1 MVYILFN
8 NQQIYGLYDS
18 VQLLKQNSFVFVY
31 KMMTQ
36 GMIQK
41 EIYFKLK
48 KILLQ
53 NFNIPINELK
63 DLLQQVNIY
72 IDYHS
77 VQEDG
82 FYALEKVLKHIEK
95 RFDYLEDVMSKD
107 SRITVTFPGRSAVD
121 NKMLTSDIEERW
133 RSLDVDNYVVIRNEL
148 FKYLV
153 KRIQKLEL
161 DFEGRVMF
169 GIVSDTQASLMSY
182 QVWSADQENWNLPEN
197 SKIPGEGM
205 AVCFQYQVPGVY
217 GIVTDPMFGYDKL

>member
-8 NQQIYGLYDS
+8 NQEIFGIYDS
-18 VQLLKQNSFVFVY
+18 IQLLKQNSFVLVY
-31 KMMTQ
+31 RMMEQ
-36 GMIQK
+36 GKIDIQV
-41 EIYFKLK
+41 YFKLK
-48 KILLQ
+48 ETLLK
-53 NFNIPINELK
+53 NFNIPVNELK

-77 VQEDG
+77 VQENG
-82 FYALEKVLKHIEK
+82 FYALEKVLKHIDT
-95 RFDYLEDVMSKD
+95 RFNYLEDVMSKD

-121 NKMLTSDIEERW
+121 NKMITEDIEEHW
-133 RSLDVDNYVVIRNEL
+133 RSLDVDNYTVIRNEL

-182 QVWSADQENWNLPEN
+182 QAWPADQENWNLPEN
-197 SKIPGEGM
+197 SKIPGEGL
-205 AVCFQYQVPGVY
+205 AICFEYQVPGVF
-217 GIVTDPMFGYDKL
+217 GIVTDPLFGYDKL

>member
-8 NQQIYGLYDS
+8 NQEIFGIYDS
-18 VQLLKQNSFVFVY
+18 IQLLKQNSFVLVY
-31 KMMTQ
+31 RMMEQ
-36 GMIQK
+36 GKIDIQV
-41 EIYFKLK
+41 YFKLK
-48 KILLQ
+48 ETLLK
-53 NFNIPINELK
+53 NFNIPVNELK

-77 VQEDG
+77 VQENG
-82 FYALEKVLKHIEK
+82 FYALEKVLKHIDT
-95 RFDYLEDVMSKD
+95 RFNYLEDVMSKD

-121 NKMLTSDIEERW
+121 NKMITEDIEEHW
-133 RSLDVDNYVVIRNEL
+133 RSLDVDNYTVIRNEL

-182 QVWSADQENWNLPEN
+182 QAWPADQENWNLSEN
-197 SKIPGEGM
+197 SKIPGEGL
-205 AVCFQYQVPGVY
+205 AVCFQYQVPGVF
-217 GIVTDPMFGYDKL
+217 GIVTDPLFGYDKL

>member
-1 MVYILFN
+1 MVYILFSN
-8 NQQIYGLYDS
+8 TEIIGLYQKES
-18 VQLLKQNSFVFVY
+18 LVKQNAFVAVY
-31 KMMTQ
+31 KMMQQ
-36 GMIQK
+36 GKISQ
-41 EIYFKLK
+41 EIYFNIKQKLM
-48 KILLQ
+48 Q
-53 NFNIPINELK
+53 QFNIPIK
-63 DLLQQVNIY
+63 DLQVILENVNIF
-72 IDYHS
+72 IDYRKI
-77 VQEDG
+77 EENG
-82 FYALEKVLKHIEK
+82 FHALEKILKHIDK

-107 SRITVTFPGRSAVD
+107 SRVTVTFPGNSAID
-121 NKMLTSDIEERW
+121 NKMLTVEIEDRW
-133 RSLDVDNYVVIRNEL
+133 RMLDSENYTVIRNEL

-153 KRIQKLEL
+153 KRMQKLEL